1 MKIFFKIITLSV
13 LVIICNNAVAQVQNS
28 ELWGKNGEKWD
39 AAGRLPDF
47 SFAGYETGIKDIP
60 TFPIKATL
68 GQNGAKPNDGL
79 DDADELQ
86 KLINTIATPGTVLI
100 PKGQWNLDKRI
111 YIKRSGVVVKG
122 EDGAEFFM
130 RKSLSQIDKENNVD
144 TSPEEMNYS
153 FFQAFINLEGNIVTK
168 KKADGVIVEN
178 AAQGIKQLVVSKNTK
193 VAIGDW
199 IMITQTDDATESLYK
214 YINNVKD
221 GRSFYQNPPKDEI
234 LNEKN
239 MFTFYTKVLG
249 KTGDIIT
256 IERPMPIKT
265 DTRWNPKV
273 EVLDMEKTTQNIGF
287 QNITLRMNG
296 DAWGGHF
303 KNAGF
308 SGINMIGLMNS
319 WLKDVTIIDADNCI
333 YFHNIA
339 FCTLD
344 GITIKAGKRPNNKDI
359 GHHGIF
365 IRDSARD
372 NLITNFKFE
381 ASYLHDL
388 TVEAHATQNV
398 FTHGVGK
405 QLNFDHH
412 RIGPFANLF
421 TEINVGNG
429 NRLMGSSGA
438 LYRGPH
444 TGIYTTLWNIQKT
457 SGAFRTL
464 PSSSNSADKIPGGS
478 PAPDWFYM
486 NAIGLQGIKAADGRN
501 QYVEF
506 TNGENFSP
514 KNLYEAQ
521 KAKRVSN
528 DKKTSK

>member
-1 MKIFFKIITLSV
+1 MKFFFKIMILSV
-13 LVIICNNAVAQVQNS
+13 LVVTCNYALAQVKYS

-39 AAGRLPDF
+39 PAGRLPDF
-47 SFAGYETGIKDIP
+47 SFAGYETGAKEIP
-60 TFPIKATL
+60 IFAVQATL
-68 GQNGAKPNDGL
+68 GQNGAKPNDGV

-86 KLINTIATPGTVLI
+86 NLINTIKTPGTVLI
-100 PKGQWNLDKRI
+100 PKGTWNLDKRI

-144 TSPEEMNYS
+144 TTPLEMDYS
-153 FFQAFINLEGNIVTK
+153 FFQAFINLEGKIVTK
-168 KKADGVIVEN
+168 KKCSGGVVKN
-178 AAQGIKQLVVSKNTK
+178 APQGTKTLSVSKKMK
-193 VAIGDW
+193 VCVGDW

-214 YINNVKD
+214 YINNVTD
-221 GRSFYQNPPKDEI
+221 GRSFYQNPPTDEL

-249 KTGDIIT
+249 RKGNVIT
-256 IERPMPIKT
+256 IERPMPINT
-265 DTRWNPKV
+265 DTRWNPTV
-273 EVLDMEKTTQNIGF
+273 AVLDMEQTTQNIGF

-303 KNAGF
+303 KNDGF
-308 SGINMIGLMNS
+308 SGITMNGLMNS

-344 GITIKAGKRPNNKDI
+344 GITIKGDKRASNKEI

-365 IRDSARD
+365 IRDSSRD

-398 FTHGVGK
+398 FTNGIGS

-412 RIGPFANLF
+412 RLGPFANLF
-421 TEINVGNG
+421 TNINVGNG
-429 NRLMGSSGA
+429 NRLMGSSGSF
-438 LYRGPH
+438 YRGPNS
-444 TGIYTTLWNIQKT
+444 GIYTTLWNIKKT
-457 SGAFRTL
+457 SGNFKL
-464 PSSSNSADKIPGGS
+464 PTTTSSERALKKS
-478 PAPDWFYM
+478 APDWFYL
-486 NAIGLQGIKAADGRN
+486 NAIGVQGVKASEERL

-521 KAKRVSN
+521 KAFRL
-528 DKKTSK
+528 KK